1 MPGKILGIQ
10 CPKDTSVQPGLP
22 YALRGGRG
30 LYFFYGLAI
39 FLEKLPWCKCLLHQF
54 QNKIYSSWPPEG
66 FWSFLCAILGRILR
80 CLYSTKK
87 NLCVPFQTLKVPF
100 FGVRGGTRN
109 VDFFAWKLLPAWAHQ
124 LKGFTK
130 GFLIFKL
137 NSKLLC
143 KLNSNGYFWQ
153 EMFSVK
159 SKLHLFLC

>member
-1 MPGKILGIQ
+1 MHLGVGKVYISFMGWQFFAWIQ
-10 CPKDTSVQPGLP
+10 AFSG
-22 YALRGGRG
+22 
-30 LYFFYGLAI
+30 
-39 FLEKLPWCKCLLHQF
+39 KLPWCKCLLHQF
-54 QNKIYSSWPPEG
+54 QTKIYSSWPPEG

-87 NLCVPFQTLKVPF
+87 ILCVPFQTLKVPF
-100 FGVRGGTRN
+100 FWGKGRYKKCWL
-109 VDFFAWKLLPAWAHQ
+109 FAWKWLPAWAHQ

-159 SKLHLFLC
+159 SNFPFVCGSLCQQFKLEKG